1 MCTET
6 GSKIRL
12 VKAIVHNIYISTC
25 PVLQLLES
33 LFFPLWF
40 VTTIFFITYE
50 RTQTSLFSEHVHIRD
65 VFIFFFIHSWADTQK
80 TVNAKRQS
88 VAVSLFFLLYIF
100 LLFFSRVSCK
110 TQKALRALLVWLYF
124 FPLFFKKFPPLSTF
138 SSLLF
143 SSFD

>member
-33 LFFPLWF
+33 LFFSL
-40 VTTIFFITYE
+40 IRNYNFFITYE

-65 VFIFFFIHSWADTQK
+65 VFIIFYTLLSRHTENGECETAKCCCLSFFSCIY
-80 TVNAKRQS
+80 
-88 VAVSLFFLLYIF
+88 FF
-100 LLFFSRVSCK
+100 FFSRVSCK

-124 FPLFFKKFPPLSTF
+124 FPFSLKKFPPLSTF

>member
-33 LFFPLWF
+33 LFFSL
-40 VTTIFFITYE
+40 IRNYNFFITYE

-65 VFIFFFIHSWADTQK
+65 VFIIFYTLLSRHTENGECETAKCCCLSFFSYIYFFF
-80 TVNAKRQS
+80 
-88 VAVSLFFLLYIF
+88 FFPEFLVKHKKPCEHFWCGYIF
-100 LLFFSRVSCK
+100 FPFS
-110 TQKALRALLVWLYF
+110 L
-124 FPLFFKKFPPLSTF
+124 KKFPPLSTF